1 MVTPNSV
8 WRQPNFRYRWCR
20 TLYLT
25 KRFAE
30 AAAGRW
36 PAVTEQRALD
46 IAAQL
51 THETQALSDDLDIG
65 LRQGEG
71 HERELLALGQV
82 AGETVDADSFAASP
96 FQRDNNDISNRVSRS
111 EPDRVEFTRKAQQR
125 LLQ

>member
-1 MVTPNSV
+1 M
-8 WRQPNFRYRWCR
+8 
-20 TLYLT
+20 LI
-25 KRFAE
+25 
-30 AAAGRW
+30 GRSRILEGTAWVGQW
-36 PAVTEQRALD
+36 PTQAFLCGGYFYKVVTEIEAIFYALD

-51 THETQALSDDLDIG
+51 NHETQALSDDLDIG

-71 HERELLALGQV
+71 HERELSALGQV

-111 EPDRVEFTRKAQQR
+111 EPDRVEVTREAQQR